1 MKVKVIFIS
10 VVLALCL
17 ALQEM
22 VTAKIL
28 FEDDFEKQELGK
40 EPKGWKYDPN
50 AEVKDKGY
58 VDKDPTNP
66 NNKVFTHYGGYSAG
80 DGMVFTDF
88 VAEWDWMFATDN
100 NRNNSIGFRV
110 EDAGRHYQ
118 LSRRGGGVDW
128 KIYMFNGAWNE
139 IVTQAFPTKI
149 DLWYRVQL
157 ITKGAE
163 FTVKVREP
171 KDNTPFV
178 DIKPT
183 LKVKDDTYK
192 KGMFQTSYWGPID
205 NVIIAEKETDI
216 LNVEPVGK
224 LSATWAK
231 IKLGY

>member
-1 MKVKVIFIS
+1 MKVKVILIS

-40 EPKGWKYDPN
+40 EPKGWKYDPA

-66 NNKVFTHYGGYSAG
+66 NNKVFAHYGGYSAG
-80 DGMVFTDF
+80 DGLVFTDF
-88 VAEWDWMFATDN
+88 VAEWNWMYTTDEN
-100 NRNNSIGFRV
+100 HSIGFRV

-128 KIYMFNGAWNE
+128 KIYMYNGAWNE
-139 IVTQAFPTKI
+139 IVSQAFPTKLT
-149 DLWYRVQL
+149 LWYSVQL
-157 ITKGAE
+157 IAKGPE
-163 FTVKVREP
+163 FTVKVKE
-171 KDNTPFV
+171 KTDATLFA
-178 DIKPT
+178 DMKPT

-192 KGMFQTSYWGPID
+192 KGMFQTSYYGPID
-205 NVIIAEKETDI
+205 NVIIAEKEADI
-216 LNVEPVGK
+216 LSIESVGK

-231 IKLGY
+231 IKLGS